1 MITIC
6 SKHPVMTEWSNF
18 KKQNAAKKTTTFYY
32 TMYKGQKWIEVLSD
46 FNQRSVDCVCVCVLH
61 TSIVIAHSL

>member
-18 KKQNAAKKTTTFYY
+18 KKQKCSKKTTFYY

-46 FNQRSVDCVCVCVLH
+46 FNQRSVDCVCVLH